1 MAWTYNTTNNKIVL
15 PIGDTLNL
23 PVKIGGDLIVDGD
36 TVMFAVSDAD
46 GNDVLCKT
54 FTVTGAACVVRLN
67 SEDTAKLAAD
77 MYTWNIR
84 LIHTA
89 DVADGKVIIDNADE
103 VVTIFNKSP
112 KFELVDGG
120 CDV

>member
-1 MAWTYNTTNNKIVL
+1 MAWTYNTGNNKIVL
-15 PIGDTLNL
+15 PIGDTMNL
-23 PVKIGGDLIVDGD
+23 PVKISGDLIVDGD
-36 TVMFAVSDAD
+36 TVMIAISDAD
-46 GNDVLCKT
+46 GNDILCKT
-54 FTVTGAACVVRLN
+54 FTVADAACVVRLN

-89 DVADGKVIIDNADE
+89 DVADGEVIIDNTDE
-103 VVTIFNKSP
+103 VVTIFNKPP